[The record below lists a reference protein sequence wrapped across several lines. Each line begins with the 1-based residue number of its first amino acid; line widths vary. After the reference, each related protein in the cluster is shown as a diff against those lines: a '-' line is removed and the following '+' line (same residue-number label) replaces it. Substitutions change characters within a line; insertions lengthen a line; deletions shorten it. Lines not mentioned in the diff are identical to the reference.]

1 MSAEAETDYFQFAV
15 KCYEQSGLRRTSKFF
30 QKCISV
36 YILYPSLIVFCAMV
50 IINFRYKHDTISE
63 MAEVFAS
70 VLLVRKTIILT
81 YGSFFEDLYRKRIY
95 FWKYDLFGK
104 IKGNQYRKRMA
115 SCVSLVKVLWS
126 IGFFSIA
133 VHSGAPIFVES
144 MVLPHACW
152 IPGNNFIIQVI
163 LHVMETIFFFETALL
178 VGMFDEF
185 YLLMCT
191 ELKIQFELLSTTVKS
206 IKFGM
211 VFSKDHEEI
220 CWRKLTQCT
229 KYHNFLLGSSNLP
242 QIVANLF
249 VLVIVNGLFL
259 MAVIPASEVE
269 IESENLALE
278 IYNMDWYNARS
289 FKIHKFLLFWLA
301 QTQIPVQMS
310 GAGILMLNRPLM
322 LRVQR
327 IGYSVSTL
335 LSGLK

>member
-1 MSAEAETDYFQFAV
+1 
-15 KCYEQSGLRRTSKFF
+15 
-30 QKCISV
+30 
-36 YILYPSLIVFCAMV
+36 
-50 IINFRYKHDTISE
+50 
-63 MAEVFAS
+63 
-70 VLLVRKTIILT
+70 
-81 YGSFFEDLYRKRIY
+81 
-95 FWKYDLFGK
+95 
-104 IKGNQYRKRMA
+104 MA

-229 KYHNFLLGSSNLP
+229 KYHNFLLG
-242 QIVANLF
+242 
-249 VLVIVNGLFL
+249 
-259 MAVIPASEVE
+259 
-269 IESENLALE
+269 
-278 IYNMDWYNARS
+278 
-289 FKIHKFLLFWLA
+289 
-301 QTQIPVQMS
+301 
-310 GAGILMLNRPLM
+310 
-322 LRVQR
+322 
-327 IGYSVSTL
+327 
-335 LSGLK
+335 